1 MLCVAIWPAAAQTIG
16 GNAVF
21 NFLRLPST
29 PLVTGMGGINISETS
44 NDLGMVMENPAL
56 LSEQMNTQLMTGFST
71 GFNGLNAY
79 AAAGAWHHER
89 SETRLALGLHYLDYG
104 SLTETDASGNNLGIF
119 RPQDW
124 VLRFS
129 MARSYKSKWNYGA
142 SLQYIQSSYGV
153 YRANGLAMTIGLQFL
168 DTSRGWSVGLVARN
182 MGTTL
187 RSYSGQGGDD
197 LPFDLQLGFTKSLSN
212 APFSFSVTAHHLHR
226 LALGYNDV
234 AFDNQ
239 AGWSTSNEEKLSLD
253 NLFRHLVLATHVDI
267 GEYLQADLG
276 FNYLRRRELQIGQG
290 GNGLAGFS
298 LGLSLKARRFQLRY
312 ARSQYQRS
320 TGYHHFGLNIAMD
333 KLQGL

>member
-1 MLCVAIWPAAAQTIG
+1 MCLAHWPGFAQTIG

-29 PLVTGMGGINISETS
+29 PLVTGMGGMNISETS
-44 NDLGMVMENPAL
+44 NDLGMAMENPAL
-56 LSEQMNTQLMTGFST
+56 LTEDMHAQLMTGFST

-79 AAAGAWHHER
+79 AAAGAWHHDR
-89 SETRLALGLHYLDYG
+89 SKTRFSLGLHYLDYG
-104 SLTETDASGNNLGIF
+104 SLTETDASGNNLGFF

-124 VLRFS
+124 VLRIAA
-129 MARSYKSKWNYGA
+129 ARSYKSKWNYGVI
-142 SLQYIQSSYGV
+142 LQYIQSSYGV
-153 YRANGLAMTIGLQFL
+153 YRANGLAANIGLQYL

-187 RSYSGQGGDD
+187 RTYGGQGGDD
-197 LPFDLQLGFTKSLSN
+197 LPFDLQLGFTKSLNN
-212 APFSFSVTAHHLHR
+212 APLSFSLTAHHLHR

-234 AFDNQ
+234 SFDNQ
-239 AGWSTSNEEKLSLD
+239 AGWSTSDGEKFSLD
-253 NLFRHLVLATHVDI
+253 NLFRHLVLATHIAI
-267 GEYLQADLG
+267 GELLQADLG
-276 FNYLRRRELQIGQG
+276 FNYLRRRELQIGEG

-298 LGLSLKARRFQLRY
+298 LGFSVRARRFQLRY

-320 TGYHHFGLNIAMD
+320 NGYHHFGLSIAMD